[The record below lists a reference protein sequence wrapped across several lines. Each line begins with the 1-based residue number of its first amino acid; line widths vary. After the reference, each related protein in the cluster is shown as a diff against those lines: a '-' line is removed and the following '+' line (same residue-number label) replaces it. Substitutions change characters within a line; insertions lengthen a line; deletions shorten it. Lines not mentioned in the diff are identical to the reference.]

1 MPCMCCQATNFWP
14 AVFHVP
20 LTATR
25 VRSVRN
31 SFCLFVCFGFFRF
44 DYFSFLLFWNGNI
57 SWESRVCSLREA
69 SAQMQHM
76 STCVFLK
83 GLFYVN
89 VASCP
94 KHHTSFQQRCVLC
107 VLSHSHTTLA
117 VSQHLAV
124 FSKSSQ
130 IWSSDYQHLLIIKQ
144 SVASWSIHVA
154 IYMTAS
160 MMITKS
166 NVWFTKWSIVNWCVW
181 VDRSAVEMPSA
192 PCTIPMNCR
201 SWPGI

>member
-1 MPCMCCQATNFWP
+1 M
-14 AVFHVP
+14 
-20 LTATR
+20 
-25 VRSVRN
+25 SVLYVIR
-31 SFCLFVCFGFFRF
+31 FVCLFVLVSFGLIILVF
-44 DYFSFLLFWNGNI
+44 FSFEMVTYRENPEYVHLGKHP
-57 SWESRVCSLREA
+57 LRC
-69 SAQMQHM
+69 
-76 STCVFLK
+76 STCPRVFFLK

-166 NVWFTKWSIVNWCVW
+166 NV
-181 VDRSAVEMPSA
+181 
-192 PCTIPMNCR
+192 
-201 SWPGI
+201 